1 MKPIK
6 IGKTPASA
14 YNPERVVSSLQISQI
29 QLLQEVVREGI
40 KTEGQA
46 AEYIRALNRR
56 VQRQFPNLQPTPA
69 ARTASRKTKTA
80 ASGSR
85 PASGKTKK
93 TASRSRAASGA
104 RRKRST
110 K

>member
-6 IGKTPASA
+6 LARTPVSA
-14 YNPERVVSSLQISQI
+14 YNPERQVSSLQISQI

-56 VQRQFPNLQPTPA
+56 VKARFPQTEPTA
-69 ARTASRKTKTA
+69 HATSKSRKKA
-80 ASGSR
+80 
-85 PASGKTKK
+85 KKK
-93 TASRSRAASGA
+93 TGARSKRSRS
-104 RRKRST
+104 
-110 K
+110 

>member
-6 IGKTPASA
+6 LAKTPVSA
-14 YNPERVVSSLQISQI
+14 YNPERQVSSLQISQI

-56 VQRQFPNLQPTPA
+56 VKARFPHAEPTA
-69 ARTASRKTKTA
+69 HATSKSRKKAKRKTGA
-80 ASGSR
+80 RSKR
-85 PASGKTKK
+85 
-93 TASRSRAASGA
+93 SRS
-104 RRKRST
+104 
-110 K
+110 

>member
-14 YNPERVVSSLQISQI
+14 YNPERMVSSLQISQI

-56 VQRQFPNLQPTPA
+56 VQRRFPHVEPTAHGPGMRRKKKKKKKKTGA
-69 ARTASRKTKTA
+69 ARSKRAKGAQPKR
-80 ASGSR
+80 
-85 PASGKTKK
+85 
-93 TASRSRAASGA
+93 SRS
-104 RRKRST
+104 
-110 K
+110 

>member
-6 IGKTPASA
+6 LARTPVSA
-14 YNPERVVSSLQISQI
+14 YDPERQVSSLQISQI

-56 VQRQFPNLQPTPA
+56 VKARFPHATPTA
-69 ARTASRKTKTA
+69 HSAGKKRTQGKRKGKTKSKTKGKTKTGA
-80 ASGSR
+80 
-85 PASGKTKK
+85 
-93 TASRSRAASGA
+93 A
-104 RRKRST
+104 RRKRSRS
-110 K
+110 